1 MQLVKTFASY
11 EIRQTDLTP
20 TDHRSVADQV
30 LDAFALEV
38 AASQEV
44 PELVAA

>member
-1 MQLVKTFASY
+1 MQLVRTFASY

-30 LDAFALEV
+30 LDAVALEV
-38 AASQEV
+38 EAAQEV
-44 PELVAA
+44 PEMVAT

>member
-1 MQLVKTFASY
+1 MKTFASY

-20 TDHRSVADQV
+20 TAHRSVTDQM
-30 LDAFALEV
+30 LDAIALEV